1 MARTVYGSARSVT
14 SILREDGTVY
24 FAVQYAPKPVS
35 ERVLDWTLAGLWLM
49 VAAVLVATAF
59 SI

>member
-24 FAVQYAPKPVS
+24 FEVQYAPKPTS
-35 ERVLDWTLAGLWLM
+35 ERLLDWALAGLWLM
-49 VAAVLVATAF
+49 VAAVLVAAAF